1 MLTYADVVLDHLLVP
16 SYRED
21 LAEHV
26 LLICSCLLP
35 YALYLLFPSYR
46 EDLAEHVLL
55 ICSCLLPYALYLL
68 FPSYREDLAEH
79 VLWTGLF
86 HVALCASARRT

>member
-1 MLTYADVVLDHLLVP
+1 MLTYADVVLDH
-16 SYRED
+16 
-21 LAEHV
+21 
-26 LLICSCLLP
+26 
-35 YALYLLFPSYR
+35 LLFPSYR

-86 HVALCASARRT
+86 HVALCASARRTCSKLGTIFNCKL